1 MNRNYNQY
9 HYVVKIKNVFGLCD
23 FSFAIGFHCL
33 AVSPGTDAETH
44 IAQEGKGVNNNIP
57 FGIKELY

>member
-1 MNRNYNQY
+1 M
-9 HYVVKIKNVFGLCD
+9 VKIKNVFGLCD

-57 FGIKELY
+57 FGKKELY